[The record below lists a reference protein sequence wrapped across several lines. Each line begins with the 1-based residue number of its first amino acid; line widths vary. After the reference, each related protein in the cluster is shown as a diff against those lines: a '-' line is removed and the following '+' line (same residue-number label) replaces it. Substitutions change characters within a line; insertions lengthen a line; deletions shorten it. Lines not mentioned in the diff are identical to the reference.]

1 MAAPLKDFRCAI
13 NAQCDD
19 ALEGYAAMLG
29 VDKQTAA
36 RRILA
41 DWARAFHRGTS
52 LYAKRRAANG
62 AQLGLDGFDS
72 ADDGEGRK

>member
-1 MAAPLKDFRCAI
+1 MSAPLKDFRCAI
-13 NAQCDD
+13 SQQVDD
-19 ALEGYAAMLG
+19 ALEGYASMLS

-52 LYAKRRAANG
+52 LYAKKRAANG
-62 AQLGLDGFDS
+62 AQLDLDGFDS
-72 ADDGEGRK
+72 ADDGAGRK

>member
-1 MAAPLKDFRCAI
+1 MATPLKDFRCAI
-13 NAQCDD
+13 SGQIDD
-19 ALEGYAAMLG
+19 ALEGHAAALG

-41 DWARAFHRGTS
+41 DWARAYHRGAS

-62 AQLGLDGFDS
+62 AQLDLDGLDS